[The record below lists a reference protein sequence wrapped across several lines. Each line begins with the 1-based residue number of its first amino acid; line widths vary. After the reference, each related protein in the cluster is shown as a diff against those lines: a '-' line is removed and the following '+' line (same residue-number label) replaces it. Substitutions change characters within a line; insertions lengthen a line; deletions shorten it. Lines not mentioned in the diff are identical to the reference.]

1 MSDLLASAEK
11 ALQSAALDPAGA
23 RRLSRSVLESAVRQ
37 RAWEAVCTA
46 ERALGVAAMTL
57 SEIDEAIVHLR
68 AAVNAGR
75 RAGCRR
81 RVGEARMSLASAL
94 VLRGLPGKA
103 AREIEAAARDL
114 SGVGAARAHVQRAAI
129 LQELGM
135 DDDALEELRRAIPTL
150 RRAGDAEWAARGLSN
165 RSLIHVRRRAFG
177 AAEADLL
184 EARRLCVEHGLELP
198 AGYAEQNL
206 GFVKAQRGDV
216 PASLRLIDAAA
227 ERYRRFG
234 LVEASLLL
242 DRAGVLLSVRLVDE
256 ARAAAEAAV
265 AAYLEQRRDVHVP
278 EAQLMLSTVALLQ
291 GDTTTATSSAR
302 DAVKRFRRL
311 GHAHSVALAKY
322 SCIQA
327 LVAADPTRVSH
338 ARLARVADELEQA
351 GWKVPA
357 LEARVLAGRIALERG
372 HRAAARHHLSLASK
386 ARMVGPADA
395 RARAW
400 LAEAMLRRADG
411 RRRAALSALRAGLRI
426 VEDQQATLG
435 AVELRAHVS
444 AHRGALARFGVRM
457 AVEDGDARRA
467 LWWAE
472 RGRASALI
480 RRRAEPP
487 ADPELARELAD
498 LRSTMTELD
507 EARRDGADDGPLVRR
522 QVLLE
527 RQIRDRCRS
536 LDGDNHATDLRT
548 RESVSELVVHVGDA
562 ALVEFIQ
569 LDGNLHAV
577 TVAGGRVRLHTLGQ
591 MGLIREML
599 VRFPFAL
606 RRLARATGRTAGVE
620 AASAML
626 QGAASTFQDLL
637 LRPLASQLQD
647 RPLIVVPTGALQSIP
662 WSILPSCTGRSV
674 TVSPSA
680 ALWHKAAS
688 RPRPGQ
694 GAEVVV
700 VAGPGLP
707 GALAE
712 AATIAGMYAGSM
724 LLVGEA
730 ATSSWLTARM
740 DGATMLHLAAHGH
753 VRSDNPLFSSLK
765 LADGPL
771 TVYEL
776 DRLARAP
783 HHVVLSACGTG
794 QSQTV
799 AGEEILGFGAAM
811 LGGGTATLV
820 APVVAVPDLATVPLM
835 VAYHQGLLAGRSPA
849 EALASAQARVDPEDA
864 SGRAAAAAF
873 ICLGAG

>member
-1 MSDLLASAEK
+1 MTDLLATAEK

-23 RRLSRSVLESAVRQ
+23 RILSGSVLETAVPQ
-37 RAWEAVCTA
+37 RAWEVVSTA

-57 SEIDEAIVHLR
+57 SEIDEAVGHLR
-68 AAVNAGR
+68 AAVVAGR
-75 RAGCRR
+75 RAGCSR

-103 AREIEAAARDL
+103 AREIEAATRDL
-114 SGVGAARAHVQRAAI
+114 SGVKAARAHVQRAAI
-129 LQELGM
+129 LQELGK
-135 DDDALEELRRAIPTL
+135 DDDALHELRRVLPTL

-206 GFVKAQRGDV
+206 GFVMAQRGDV
-216 PASLRLIDAAA
+216 PASLRLLDAAA
-227 ERYRRFG
+227 ERYRQFG

-242 DRAGVLLSVRLVDE
+242 DRARVLLSVRLVEE
-256 ARAAAEAAV
+256 AREAAEAAV
-265 AAYLEQRRDVHVP
+265 DAYVEQGRDVHVP

-291 GDTTTATSSAR
+291 GDTVTATSSAG
-302 DAVKRFRRL
+302 DAITRFRRL

-322 SCIQA
+322 SSMQA
-327 LVAADPTRVSH
+327 LVAADPASVSH
-338 ARLARVADELEQA
+338 VRLARVADELEVA

-357 LEARVLAGRIALERG
+357 LEARVLAGRIALDRG
-372 HRAAARHHLSLASK
+372 YRAAARHHLSVASK
-386 ARMVGPADA
+386 ARLVGPADA

-411 RRRAALSALRAGLRI
+411 RRAGALSALRAGLRI
-426 VEDQQATLG
+426 VEDHQATLG

-444 AHRGALARFGVRM
+444 AHRGALARFAVRM
-457 AVEDGDARRA
+457 EIEDGDPRRA

-487 ADPELARELAD
+487 ADPELARDLAD
-498 LRSTMTELD
+498 LRSTMAEMD
-507 EARRDGADDGPLVRR
+507 EARRDGADDRPLVRR
-522 QVLLE
+522 QILLE
-527 RQIRDRCRS
+527 RRIRDRSRS
-536 LDGDNHATDLRT
+536 LDGDNHATDLRAQ
-548 RESVSELVVHVGDA
+548 ESVDELVAHVGDSV
-562 ALVEFIQ
+562 LVEFIE
-569 LDGNLHAV
+569 LDGSLRAV
-577 TVAGGRVRLHTLGQ
+577 SVASGRVRLHTLGE
-591 MGLIREML
+591 MGRIREIL
-599 VRFPFAL
+599 ARVPFAL
-606 RRLARATGRTAGVE
+606 RRLARARGKTAGVE

-626 QGAASTFQDLL
+626 KGVASTFQDLL
-637 LRPLASQLQD
+637 LLPLASQLQD
-647 RPLIVVPTGALQSIP
+647 RALVVIPSGALQSIP
-662 WSILPSCTGRSV
+662 WSILPSCRGRPV

-680 ALWHKAAS
+680 ALWHKAAI
-688 RPRPGQ
+688 RPSPEK

-707 GALAE
+707 GALTE
-712 AATIAGMYAGSM
+712 AATVAEMYAESM
-724 LLVGEA
+724 LLVGED
-730 ATSSWLTARM
+730 ATSSRLTPRM
-740 DGATMLHLAAHGH
+740 DGAAMLHLAAHGQ

-783 HHVVLSACGTG
+783 HHVVLSACDTG

-799 AGEEILGFGAAM
+799 AGDEILGFGAAM

-820 APVVAVPDLATVPLM
+820 APMVAVPDLATVPLM
-835 VAYHQGLLAGRSPA
+835 IAYHRGLLAHRSPA
-849 EALASAQARVDPEDA
+849 EALASAQAEVDPEDHI
-864 SGRAAAAAF
+864 GTAAAAAF